1 MGPEL
6 RLQGVDV
13 RVMCWF
19 VLFRLRKKCV
29 EMLTGSKGESGP
41 CAGVAEE
48 ELNGSAELARV
59 GEGREGLYW

>member
-1 MGPEL
+1 
-6 RLQGVDV
+6 
-13 RVMCWF
+13 MCWF